1 MEFKFR
7 AVDGRSPAQLPSSS
21 TIGFFSAQAFGANYP
36 NIDPRLSPELMRN
49 KTLQREIEK
58 ERIREE
64 IIAKE
69 IAWRVLQAE
78 VRRELMMEREMA
90 MRVGDGEGGG
100 STFGERPTMRL
111 EPRPWF
117 PFMNQFDNRRLE
129 ELSAFHGRGVFDWW
143 LQSPRVSEA
152 LVAPVVKPALEDNK
166 DKLIVLAK
174 PDPNHCGAKRKAAT
188 PPEGGAAGL
197 PYAGLKKKLKEDW
210 SCALC
215 QVSATSERGL
225 IEHLRGKK
233 HKAKEARLRANK
245 MAKNPRSMPLP
256 KNSTKPA
263 KLATCTASL
272 KLEAKVEVE
281 SLQVEESN
289 NDVDEKTGNKQ
300 DPVNQNDK
308 LQLLKN
314 VHEKILKKN
323 GAAKLQ
329 RKDRKAELRKAKKF
343 KFWCEMCQI
352 GAYSAVVMEAH
363 RKGKK
368 HQGRLAELNQN
379 SEAVS
384 TITTMDAKAGEK
396 AKGTEKENEK
406 MTESVNDNEKIT
418 ETVADNEKILENV
431 IADAETVCRP

>member
-1 MEFKFR
+1 
-7 AVDGRSPAQLPSSS
+7 
-21 TIGFFSAQAFGANYP
+21 
-36 NIDPRLSPELMRN
+36 MRN

-281 SLQVEESN
+281 SLQVEEN
-289 NDVDEKTGNKQ
+289 WC
-300 DPVNQNDK
+300 
-308 LQLLKN
+308 LLC
-314 VHEKILKKN
+314 
-323 GAAKLQ
+323 G
-329 RKDRKAELRKAKKF
+329 
-343 KFWCEMCQI
+343 
-352 GAYSAVVMEAH
+352 VMEAH